1 MNRVKE
7 IDVWVCP
14 DELIG
19 ETQEPWVTDMPVKG
33 YTKAKLLIEMPERKI
48 EITESDYDDAR
59 EVWDMDKT
67 VAQNLTAMKKKLFKD
82 QP

>member
-1 MNRVKE
+1 MESQHCNKE
-7 IDVWVCP
+7 KEMTTPHDAI
-14 DELIG
+14 EA
-19 ETQEPWVTDMPVKG
+19 
-33 YTKAKLLIEMPERKI
+33 AKKHALQ
-48 EITESDYDDAR
+48 YDDAR